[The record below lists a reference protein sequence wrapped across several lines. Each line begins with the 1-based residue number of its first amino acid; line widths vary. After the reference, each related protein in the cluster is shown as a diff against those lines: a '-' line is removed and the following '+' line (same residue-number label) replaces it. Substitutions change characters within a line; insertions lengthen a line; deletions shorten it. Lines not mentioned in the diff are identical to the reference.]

1 MKRFAFKPL
10 TAVAVFL
17 AALSLLLAGLAVRS
31 ADTTDAFM
39 LAGPGDRCLL
49 VVSHE
54 GRWLEV
60 TWLEGWPD
68 RGVRWWSAKRSDL
81 NFLSQSWNE
90 AGPFKFWQNHSISVV
105 GPAWYVHGRMA
116 VPTDDAGR
124 RPAYGDGYARADRVN
139 AWAGVLP
146 GQPGWVWPLGWEL
159 RIGHA
164 YVIALPVSLAGL
176 ALLPRLIAR
185 RRARR
190 RTRGGLCPACGYDCR
205 ETPGRCPEC
214 GAAGPVPGAA

>member
-1 MKRFAFKPL
+1 MKRRTLEPMTGLAMFFA
-10 TAVAVFL
+10 AVSVP
-17 AALSLLLAGLAVRS
+17 LAGLAVRS

-68 RGVRWWSAKRSDL
+68 RGVRWWSATGTRFNRSA
-81 NFLSQSWNE
+81 NSWNE
-90 AGPFKFWQNHSISVV
+90 AGPFKFWQNHTSSVI
-105 GPAWYVHGRMA
+105 GPVWYVHGRLA
-116 VPTDDAGR
+116 VPTDDGGR
-124 RPAYGDGYARADRVN
+124 LPAYGDGYARADRVN

-146 GQPGWVWPLGWEL
+146 NQPGWVWPLGWEL

-164 YVIALPVSLAGL
+164 YVIALAAAPAGL
-176 ALLPRLIAR
+176 ALLPRLAR
-185 RRARR
+185 WRRARR
-190 RTRGGLCPACGYDCR
+190 RTRAGQCPVCGYDR
-205 ETPGRCPEC
+205 RASPARCPEC
-214 GAAGPVPGAA
+214 GSTAAV